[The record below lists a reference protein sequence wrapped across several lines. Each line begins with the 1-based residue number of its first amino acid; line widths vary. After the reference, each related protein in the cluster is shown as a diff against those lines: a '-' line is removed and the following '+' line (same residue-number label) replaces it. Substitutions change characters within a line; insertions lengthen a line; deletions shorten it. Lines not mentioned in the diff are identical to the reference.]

1 MNTPQAPELEAAVIG
16 ALLTETQAM
25 TLIADKLTPEMF
37 YDVRYQRLFAAIS
50 AMHRAGVGVDIL
62 TVKEEMS
69 RRGELDVVGGAYE
82 ITRLSGLV
90 ASSAHIEYHAL
101 IIQQKHLQ
109 REAIHGFS
117 HLLAAAADET
127 LDIADTLADARHLL
141 DRLEGAL
148 GYDRRMRNMEQLMA
162 DTLQEAERRMTCSK
176 NGVTGIPTGLTDLDR
191 LTSGWQNG
199 ELIVGAGRPGTGKTA
214 IALHLARAAA
224 QAGKRVVIFSLE
236 MQGERLGD
244 RWLVSAADSLSA
256 TRWRAGQVKPE
267 EWAQARQTAAELGR
281 LPILVDDTPNMT
293 LDKLRT
299 AARLLQSK
307 GQCDFIIAD
316 YLQLMDM
323 RTDQK
328 NRNREQEVAQASRKA
343 KLLAKELNVPVIL
356 LSQLNREPDGRPYQR
371 PELSHLRES
380 GAIEQDADLVFLLYR
395 PALAK
400 LPTEKESGYPS
411 EGLGVMIVAKHRNG
425 QTGNVYFGHNNSLT
439 KIFDYEPPFGWLSAH
454 AK

>member
-37 YDVRYQRLFAAIS
+37 YDVRYQQLFAAIS

-69 RRGELDVVGGAYE
+69 RRGELDAVGGAYE

-127 LDIADTLADARHLL
+127 LDIADTLVDARHLL

-148 GYDRRMRNMEQLMA
+148 GYDRRMRNMEQLMT
-162 DTLQEAERRMTCSK
+162 DTLQEAGRRMAGSK

-214 IALHLARAAA
+214 IGLHLARAAA
-224 QAGKRVVIFSLE
+224 QAGRHVVVFSLE

-244 RWLVSAADSLSA
+244 RLIVSAAPSLDA
-256 TRWRAGQVKPE
+256 TRWRSGQVDPD
-267 EWAQARQTAAELGR
+267 EWQQARQTASELAR

-293 LDKLRT
+293 IDKLR
-299 AARLLQSK
+299 ASARLLQSK
-307 GQCDFIIAD
+307 GMCDFIIAD

-343 KLLAKELNVPVIL
+343 KLLAKELNVPVVL

-380 GAIEQDADLVFLLYR
+380 GAIEQDADFVFLLYR

-400 LPTEKESGYPS
+400 LPTDKESGYPS

-425 QTGNVYFGHNNSLT
+425 QTGNVYFRHNDSLT
-439 KIFDYEPPFGWLSAH
+439 KIVDYEPPFGWLSAH